1 MNVISYLPFLQT
13 TVNKRFNVMLEPLQL
28 NRRRQGNVGDMMLT
42 AVQQTQEDMDSL
54 SLELRNYK
62 EFTAKLSELTD
73 VEAETDENIAHVS
86 RIEGV
91 IFWKGGFVE
100 GGLGLFVIR
109 GTIRNLLRN

>member
-1 MNVISYLPFLQT
+1 
-13 TVNKRFNVMLEPLQL
+13 MLEPLQL

-73 VEAETDENIAHVS
+73 VEAEQDENIAHVS
-86 RIEGV
+86 WWVGCFFFLLYFSRGGGV
-91 IFWKGGFVE
+91 
-100 GGLGLFVIR
+100 
-109 GTIRNLLRN
+109 LLHWG